1 MAMAAAVASGPAG
14 RAEAGGGRPAL
25 RAWRAELER
34 ERKRMGIP
42 TQEGLAQWAGFDP
55 GDLSNWR
62 SGSEPVPLRQ
72 GRRLV
77 ALFDH
82 NPRWEGL
89 WLRLAQEQEQVALR
103 RDQGSRL
110 RLVGRR
116 RPPRPRPERLASA
129 GVSCGPGE

>member
-1 MAMAAAVASGPAG
+1 MAIAAAVAYVGPPGAPKP
-14 RAEAGGGRPAL
+14 AERPAL

-62 SGSEPVPLRQ
+62 SGSKPVPRRQ

-110 RLVGRR
+110 RLVGAAEA
-116 RPPRPRPERLASA
+116 PPAQT
-129 GVSCGPGE
+129 